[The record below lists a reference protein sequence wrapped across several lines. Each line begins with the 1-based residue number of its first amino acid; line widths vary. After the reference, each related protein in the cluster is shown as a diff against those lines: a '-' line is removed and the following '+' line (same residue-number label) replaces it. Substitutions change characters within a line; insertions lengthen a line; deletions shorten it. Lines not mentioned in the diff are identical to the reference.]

1 MRTLKVVLFGV
12 VVAAS
17 ACGAKDKKEDTTPM
31 AQTAPKQADTSAQK
45 PQEPVK
51 ADITPADPGATPP
64 SDPIYFD
71 FDSSNIADNARGT
84 LQKVGDYL
92 MKHPGSM
99 VTVSGNTDDRGTTE
113 YNLALGDQRAKAARD
128 YLVRMGVDPARI
140 KTISYGK
147 EKPAVTGG
155 GEEAWGKN
163 RRDEFE
169 TKNK

>member
-31 AQTAPKQADTSAQK
+31 TQTTPSKQAEAPKQ
-45 PQEPVK
+45 EPIK
-51 ADITPADPGATPP
+51 ADITPADPGANPP
-64 SDPIYFD
+64 NDPIYFE
-71 FDSSNIADNARGT
+71 FDSSTISDSARGT
-84 LQKVGDYL
+84 LSKVGDYL
-92 MKHPGSM
+92 MKHPGSL
-99 VTVSGNTDDRGTTE
+99 VTVSGHTDDRGTTE
-113 YNLALGDQRAKAARD
+113 YNLALGDQRAKAAHD